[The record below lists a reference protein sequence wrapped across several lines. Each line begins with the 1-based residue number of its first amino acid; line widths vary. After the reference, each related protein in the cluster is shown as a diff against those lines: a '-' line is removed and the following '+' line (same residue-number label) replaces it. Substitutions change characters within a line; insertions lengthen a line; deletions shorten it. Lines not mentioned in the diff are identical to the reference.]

1 MECDVVVL
9 GGGPGGYPA
18 AIRAA
23 QLGAQVV
30 MIEQARVG
38 GTCITVGCIPT
49 KTWVQTAHA
58 LKDASHTFAQL
69 GVNVSGVELDFATTQ
84 KNKETIVGGLVNG
97 ITGVVKANGIE
108 VVTGRGSFKDAHTI
122 AVEGGEDV
130 SFKQAIIATGSH
142 ALRPPGDGID
152 GPPCVDSTPPL
163 EGRGG
168 PPRAGDLGG
177 PLCVDSTALLEVE
190 RVPPRA
196 VILGGGVIGV
206 EFASILQHF
215 GSEVTIVEML
225 DSLIPTEDADA
236 AKELSRAFK
245 KRGITMHLGAR
256 ATRIEHGDEAVLHFE
271 SSDGTAGQVTAD
283 IVLVATGRG
292 PNVAGTGLEEAGVGF
307 DPRTGI
313 ETDLAMRTNVP
324 HIFAAGDVAGRFQ
337 LAHTSFREGEVAA
350 ENATGH
356 EAEIDYT
363 AVPRCIYTDP
373 EVAGVGLTEAQAR
386 EQHGDEISI
395 GRMPFSANARAQMY
409 AEKTGWV
416 KTIHENRYGELLG
429 LVVVGPQATELVNA
443 GVVGLSAE
451 ATIETI
457 GDSMAAHPTLAE
469 AVKEAALVALGR
481 PIHLPP
487 AKPRA
492 KAAAAR

>member
-1 MECDVVVL
+1 MECDVAVL

-23 QLGAQVV
+23 QLGAKVV
-30 MIEQARVG
+30 MVEQARVG

-58 LKDASHTFAQL
+58 LKDAHHTFAQL
-69 GVNVSGVELDFATTQ
+69 GVNVEGVSHDFGTTQ
-84 KNKETIVGGLVNG
+84 KNKETIVNGLVNG

-108 VVTGRGSFKDAHTI
+108 VVTGRGRFRDANTI
-122 AVEGGEDV
+122 AVDGGEDV

-142 ALRPPGDGID
+142 PLRPPVDGID
-152 GPPCVDSTPPL
+152 
-163 EGRGG
+163 
-168 PPRAGDLGG
+168 G
-177 PLCVDSTALLEVE
+177 PLCVDSTGLLEVSE
-190 RVPPRA
+190 VPRRA

-206 EFASILQHF
+206 EFASILSHF

-225 DSLIPTEDADA
+225 ESLIPTEDADA
-236 AKELSRAFK
+236 SRELQRAFK
-245 KRGITMHLGAR
+245 KREITMHLGAR
-256 ATRIEHGDEAVLHFE
+256 ATRIEHGSAATLHFE
-271 SSDGTAGQVTAD
+271 SADGTAGQVEAD
-283 IVLVATGRG
+283 LVLVATGRG
-292 PNVAGTGLEEAGVGF
+292 PNTSDIGLEEAGVAF
-307 DPRTGI
+307 DPRKGI
-313 ETDLAMRTNVP
+313 ETDESMRTNVS
-324 HIFAAGDVAGRFQ
+324 HIYAVGDVAGKWQ
-337 LAHTSFREGEVAA
+337 LAHTSFREGEMAA

-356 EAEIDYT
+356 AGEVDYT

-386 EQHGDEISI
+386 DRYGDEVAV

-416 KTIHENRYGELLG
+416 KTIHETHYGELLG
-429 LVVVGPQATELVNA
+429 LVIVGPQATELVNA
-443 GVVGLSAE
+443 GVVGLTAE

-457 GDSMAAHPTLAE
+457 GDSIAAHPTLAE

-492 KAAAAR
+492 RAAAAR